1 MERTEMELRELQEHF
16 EEIEEREDEEF
27 DYESTKTPTI
37 EVLFLVQRIMDKGTD
52 DEIRTSSLM
61 TLRELVHYIDMQD
74 IVSEDH
80 DIWEVTEFGKM
91 IHLRY
96 VGWQPGCLIEFAT
109 DDGTVVHS
117 GYGTDH

>member
-16 EEIEEREDEEF
+16 EKIEDEEF
-27 DYESTKTPTI
+27 DCEPAKAPTI
-37 EVLFLVQRIMDKGTD
+37 ETLFLVQRIIDKNTD
-52 DEIRTSSLM
+52 EELRTSSLM

-74 IVSEDH
+74 YVSESY

-91 IHLRY
+91 IHLHD

-109 DDGTVVHS
+109 DDGTVVHG
-117 GYGTDH
+117 GYGEDH

>member
-27 DYESTKTPTI
+27 DYEPVKAPTI

-52 DEIRTSSLM
+52 DEIRTASLM

-74 IVSEDH
+74 IVSEDY

-91 IHLRY
+91 IHIHY

-109 DDGTVVHS
+109 DDGAVVHS
-117 GYGTDH
+117 GYGEDH

>member
-27 DYESTKTPTI
+27 DYEPAKAPTI
-37 EVLFLVQRIMDKGTD
+37 EVLFLVQRIMDIDTD
-52 DEIRTSSLM
+52 EEVRTSSLM

-74 IVSEDH
+74 IVSESY

-91 IHLRY
+91 IHLNY

-117 GYGTDH
+117 GYGEDH

>member
-16 EEIEEREDEEF
+16 EEIEEREDEEI
-27 DYESTKTPTI
+27 DYGPAKGPTI
-37 EVLFLVQRIMDKGTD
+37 ETLFLVQRIIDYNSD
-52 DEIRTSSLM
+52 DEFRTSSLM
-61 TLRELVHYIDMQD
+61 TLSELVHYIDMQD
-74 IVSEDH
+74 YCYERY

-91 IHLRY
+91 IHLHY

-117 GYGTDH
+117 GYGEDH

>member
-1 MERTEMELRELQEHF
+1 M
-16 EEIEEREDEEF
+16 
-27 DYESTKTPTI
+27 TK
-37 EVLFLVQRIMDKGTD
+37 EVLFLVQRIIDIDT
-52 DEIRTSSLM
+52 ENELRTSSLM

-74 IVSEDH
+74 IVSESYDF
-80 DIWEVTEFGKM
+80 WEVTEFGKLTH
-91 IHLRY
+91 IHY

>member
-1 MERTEMELRELQEHF
+1 M
-16 EEIEEREDEEF
+16 
-27 DYESTKTPTI
+27 TK
-37 EVLFLVQRIMDKGTD
+37 EVLFLVQRIIDIDTE
-52 DEIRTSSLM
+52 DELRTSSLT

-74 IVSEDH
+74 IVSESYDF
-80 DIWEVTEFGKM
+80 WEVTEFGKLTH
-91 IHLRY
+91 IHY